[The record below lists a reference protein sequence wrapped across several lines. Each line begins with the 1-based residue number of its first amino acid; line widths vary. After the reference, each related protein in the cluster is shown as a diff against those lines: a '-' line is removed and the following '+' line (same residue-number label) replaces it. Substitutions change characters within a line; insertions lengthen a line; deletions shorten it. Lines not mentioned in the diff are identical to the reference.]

1 VLITRMPGWLKALAY
16 IGLTLLA
23 IIYISPYLWMIMSS
37 FRPSTE
43 PFALGIFPHSWTI
56 NNYLRV
62 FQDPELMSA
71 FFNSFKVAVTAASL
85 ALVLGVPAGYSFA
98 RFRFRGRDLMMSFL
112 MVVPTFPGILLA
124 ITLFVM
130 AVRLGLYDSH
140 YPLILANTLLN
151 LPFSIWNL
159 RTVFE
164 ATSREIEESAM
175 VEGCSRLQALIKVV
189 LPITLPG
196 LAATFAFVYILSWN
210 EYLFAT
216 TFISTNE
223 KRLITTTMASA
234 IGQFNVDYAK
244 LIPAAILS
252 TLPLIALFM
261 LIQRYII
268 KGLAM
273 GSTKG

>member
-1 VLITRMPGWLKALAY
+1 MLITRMPGWLKAICY
-16 IGLTLLA
+16 VGLTLAGL
-23 IIYISPYLWMIMSS
+23 IYISPYLWMIMSS

-43 PFALGIFPHSWTI
+43 PFALGIFPHTWTI
-56 NNYLRV
+56 QNYIRTLK
-62 FQDPELMSA
+62 DPDLTSA
-71 FFNSFKVAVTAASL
+71 FFNSFKVAFSSASL
-85 ALVLGVPAGYSFA
+85 ALLLGIPAGYSFA
-98 RFRFRGRDLMMSFL
+98 RFRFRGRDLMMAFL

-130 AVRLGLYDSH
+130 AVKFGLYDTH
-140 YPLILANTLLN
+140 YPLIIANTLLN
-151 LPFSIWNL
+151 LSFTIWNL

-164 ATSREIEESAM
+164 ATTREIEESAM
-175 VEGCSRLQALIKVV
+175 VEGCSRLQALIRVV
-189 LPITLPG
+189 LPVALPG
-196 LAATFAFVYILSWN
+196 LASTFSFVYILSWN

-252 TLPLIALFM
+252 TLPLIVLFM
-261 LIQRYII
+261 VIQRYII

>member
-1 VLITRMPGWLKALAY
+1 MLITRMPGWLKAICYL
-16 IGLTLLA
+16 GLTLAGL
-23 IIYISPYLWMIMSS
+23 IYISPYLWMIMSS

-56 NNYLRV
+56 QNYIRTLK
-62 FQDPELMSA
+62 DPDLTSA
-71 FFNSFKVAVTAASL
+71 FFNSFKVAFSSASL
-85 ALVLGVPAGYSFA
+85 ALLLGIPAGYSFA
-98 RFRFRGRDLMMSFL
+98 RFRFRGRDLMMAFL

-130 AVRLGLYDSH
+130 AVRLGLYDTH
-140 YPLILANTLLN
+140 YPLIVANTLLN
-151 LPFSIWNL
+151 LSFTIWNL

-164 ATSREIEESAM
+164 STTREIEESAM
-175 VEGCSRLQALIKVV
+175 VEGCSRLGALIRVV
-189 LPITLPG
+189 LPVTLPG
-196 LAATFAFVYILSWN
+196 LASTFSFVYILSWN

-252 TLPLIALFM
+252 TLPLIVLFM
-261 LIQRYII
+261 VIQRYII

>member
-1 VLITRMPGWLKALAY
+1 LLITRMPSWLKTLSY
-16 IGLTLLA
+16 IGLTMLA

-37 FRPSTE
+37 FRPASE
-43 PFALGIFPHSWTI
+43 PFALGIFPHSWTL

-62 FQDPELMSA
+62 FQDPELMSS
-71 FFNSFKVAVTAASL
+71 FFNSFKVAVSAASL
-85 ALVLGVPAGYSFA
+85 ALVLGVPAGYGFA
-98 RFRFRGRDLMMSFL
+98 RFRFGGRDLLMSFL

-130 AVRLGLYDSH
+130 AVRFGLYDSH
-140 YPLILANTLLN
+140 YPLVLANTLLN

-196 LAATFAFVYILSWN
+196 LASTFAFVYILSWN

-252 TLPLIALFM
+252 TLPLIVLFM

>member
-1 VLITRMPGWLKALAY
+1 MLIIRMPRWLKPLSY

-43 PFALGIFPHSWTI
+43 PFALGIFPHSWSL
-56 NNYLRV
+56 NNYARV
-62 FQDPELMSA
+62 LQDPELMSS
-71 FFNSFKVAVTAASL
+71 FFNSFKVAATAATL

-98 RFRFRGRDLMMSFL
+98 RFQFRGRDLLMSFL

-130 AVRLGLYDSH
+130 VVRFGMYDSH
-140 YPLILANTLLN
+140 YPLIIANTLIN

-175 VEGCSRLQALIKVV
+175 VEGCNRLQALIKVV
-189 LPITLPG
+189 LPIALPG

-234 IGQFNVDYAK
+234 IGQFNVDYAT

-252 TLPLIALFM
+252 TLPLILLFIF
-261 LIQRYII
+261 IQRYII

>member
-1 VLITRMPGWLKALAY
+1 VLQDKEFLA
-16 IGLTLLA
+16 
-23 IIYISPYLWMIMSS
+23 
-37 FRPSTE
+37 
-43 PFALGIFPHSWTI
+43 
-56 NNYLRV
+56 
-62 FQDPELMSA
+62 SA
-71 FFNSFKVAVTAASL
+71 FNSFKVASISASL
-85 ALVLGVPAGYSFA
+85 ALVLGIPAGYSFA
-98 RFRFRGRDLMMSFL
+98 RFRFSSRDLMMSFL

-130 AVRLGLYDSH
+130 AVKFGVYDTH
-140 YPLILANTLLN
+140 YPLILANTLIN
-151 LPFSIWNL
+151 LPFTIWNL

-175 VEGCSRLQALIKVV
+175 VEGCSRLLALIKVV

-196 LAATFAFVYILSWN
+196 LASTFAFVYILSWN

-216 TFISTNE
+216 TFIATSE

-234 IGQFNVDYAK
+234 IGQFNVNYAK
-244 LIPAAILS
+244 LIPAAVLS

>member
-1 VLITRMPGWLKALAY
+1 MV
-16 IGLTLLA
+16 
-23 IIYISPYLWMIMSS
+23 MSS
-37 FRPSTE
+37 FRPSKE

-56 NNYLRV
+56 NNYISVL
-62 FQDPELMSA
+62 QDQELMRS
-71 FFNSFKVAVTAASL
+71 FFNSFKVAATAATL

-98 RFRFRGRDLMMSFL
+98 RFRFWGRDLMMSFL

-130 AVRLGLYDSH
+130 AVRFGLYDTH
-140 YPLILANTLLN
+140 YPLILANTLIN
-151 LPFSIWNL
+151 LPFTIWNL

-164 ATSREIEESAM
+164 ATSQEIEDSAM

>member
-1 VLITRMPGWLKALAY
+1 MLITRLPGWLKVVSY
-16 IGLTLLA
+16 VGLTLLA
-23 IIYISPYLWMIMSS
+23 IVYISPYLWMIMSS
-37 FRPSTE
+37 FRPTTD

-56 NNYLRV
+56 NNYVRTL
-62 FQDPELMSA
+62 QDPILLSS
-71 FFNSFKVAVTAASL
+71 FFNSFKVAFLSASL
-85 ALVLGVPAGYSFA
+85 ALVLGIPAGYSFA
-98 RFRFRGRDLMMSFL
+98 RFRFRGRDAMMSFL

-130 AVRLGLYDSH
+130 AVKVGLYDTH
-140 YPLILANTLLN
+140 YPLILANTLIN
-151 LPFSIWNL
+151 LPFTIWNL

-164 ATSREIEESAM
+164 ATSREMEESAM
-175 VEGCSRLQALIKVV
+175 VEGCSRLQALLKVV
-189 LPITLPG
+189 LPVTLPG
-196 LAATFAFVYILSWN
+196 LAATFAFVYILAWN

-216 TFISTNE
+216 TFISTSE

-244 LIPAAILS
+244 LITAAILS

>member
-1 VLITRMPGWLKALAY
+1 MFVNRMPGWQRALAY
-16 IGLTLLA
+16 ICITLLA
-23 IIYISPYLWMIMSS
+23 LIYISPYLWMIMSS
-37 FRPSTE
+37 FRPPTD
-43 PFALGIFPHSWTI
+43 PFALGILPHSWTI
-56 NNYLRV
+56 NNYIRTL
-62 FQDPELMSA
+62 QDPELMSS
-71 FFNSFKVAVTAASL
+71 FFNSFKVAISAASL
-85 ALVLGVPAGYSFA
+85 ALVLGVPASYSFA
-98 RFRFRGRDLMMSFL
+98 RFRFRGRNLMMGFL

-130 AVRLGLYDSH
+130 AVRFGLYDTH

-151 LPFSIWNL
+151 LPFTIWNL

-175 VEGCSRLQALIKVV
+175 VEGCTRLQALLKVV

-196 LAATFAFVYILSWN
+196 LASTFAFVYILSWN

-268 KGLAM
+268 KGLAR
-273 GSTKG
+273 GSMKG

>member
-1 VLITRMPGWLKALAY
+1 MLITRMPGWLKVICYL
-16 IGLTLLA
+16 GLTLAGL
-23 IIYISPYLWMIMSS
+23 IYISPYLWMIMSS

-56 NNYLRV
+56 QNYIRTLK
-62 FQDPELMSA
+62 DPDLTSA
-71 FFNSFKVAVTAASL
+71 FFNSFKVAFSSASL
-85 ALVLGVPAGYSFA
+85 ALLLGIPAGYSFA
-98 RFRFRGRDLMMSFL
+98 RFRFRGRDLMMAFL

-130 AVRLGLYDSH
+130 AVKLGLYDTH
-140 YPLILANTLLN
+140 YPLIVANTLLN
-151 LPFSIWNL
+151 LSFTIWNL

-164 ATSREIEESAM
+164 STTREIEESAM
-175 VEGCSRLQALIKVV
+175 VEGCSRLQALIRVV
-189 LPITLPG
+189 LPVTLPG
-196 LAATFAFVYILSWN
+196 LASTFSFVYILSWN

-216 TFISTNE
+216 TFISTSE

-252 TLPLIALFM
+252 TLPLIVLFM
-261 LIQRYII
+261 VIQRYII

>member
-1 VLITRMPGWLKALAY
+1 MLITRLPVWKKVLSY
-16 IGLTLLA
+16 IGLTLVA
-23 IIYISPYLWMIMSS
+23 IVYISPFLWMIMSS
-37 FRPSTE
+37 FRPPSD
-43 PFALGIFPHSWTI
+43 PFATGIFPRSWTVQ
-56 NNYLRV
+56 NYVRTVQDAELRIS
-62 FQDPELMSA
+62 FI
-71 FFNSFKVAVTAASL
+71 NSFKVAATSASL
-85 ALVLGVPAGYSFA
+85 ALLLGIPASYGFA
-98 RFRFRGRDLMMSFL
+98 RFRFRSRDFLMSFL
-112 MVVPTFPGILLA
+112 MVAPTFPGILLA

-130 AVRLGLYDSH
+130 AVKAGLYDTH
-140 YPLILANTLLN
+140 YPLILANTLIN
-151 LPFSIWNL
+151 LPFTIWNL
-159 RTVFE
+159 RSVFE
-164 ATSREIEESAM
+164 AVSREMEESAM
-175 VEGCSRLQALIKVV
+175 VEGCSRLQALTKIV

-196 LAATFAFVYILSWN
+196 LVATYAFVYILSWN

-216 TFISTNE
+216 TFISTSE

-252 TLPLIALFM
+252 TLPLIMLFM

>member
-1 VLITRMPGWLKALAY
+1 MLITRMPGWLKALAY
-16 IGLTLLA
+16 VSLTLLA

-43 PFALGIFPHSWTI
+43 PFALGIFPHTWTL

-71 FFNSFKVAVTAASL
+71 FFNSFKVAATAASL

-98 RFRFRGRDLMMSFL
+98 RFRFRGRDLMMGFL

-130 AVRLGLYDSH
+130 AVRFGLYDSH

>member
-1 VLITRMPGWLKALAY
+1 MLINRMPTWQKAIWY
-16 IGLTLLA
+16 VVLLVLG
-23 IIYISPYLWMIMSS
+23 IICISPYLWMIMSS

-43 PFALGIFPHSWTI
+43 PFALGIFPHSWTVT
-56 NNYLRV
+56 NYFRV
-62 FQDPELMSA
+62 FKDPELMSS
-71 FFNSFKVAVTAASL
+71 FLNSFKVAFTSASL
-85 ALVLGVPAGYSFA
+85 ALILGIPAGYSFA
-98 RFRFRGRDLMMSFL
+98 RFRFKGHSFMMSFL

-130 AVRLGLYDSH
+130 VVKIGLYDTH
-140 YPLILANTLLN
+140 YPLILANTLIN
-151 LPFSIWNL
+151 LPFTIWNL

-164 ATSREIEESAM
+164 AVTREIEESAM
-175 VEGCSRLQALIKVV
+175 VEGCNRLQALIKVV

-216 TFISTNE
+216 IFISTSE

-252 TLPLIALFM
+252 TIPLIFLFM
-261 LIQRYII
+261 VIQRYII

-273 GSTKG
+273 GSIKG

>member
-1 VLITRMPGWLKALAY
+1 MPSCLKTLSY
-16 IGLTLLA
+16 IGLTMLA

-37 FRPSTE
+37 FRPASE
-43 PFALGIFPHSWTI
+43 PFALGIFPHSWTL

-62 FQDPELMSA
+62 FQDPELMSS
-71 FFNSFKVAVTAASL
+71 FFNSFKVAVSAASL
-85 ALVLGVPAGYSFA
+85 ALVLGVPAGYGFA
-98 RFRFRGRDLMMSFL
+98 RFRFGGRDLLMSFL

-130 AVRLGLYDSH
+130 AVRFGLYDSH
-140 YPLILANTLLN
+140 YPLVLANTLLN

-196 LAATFAFVYILSWN
+196 LASTFAFVYILSWN

-252 TLPLIALFM
+252 TLPLIVLFM

>member
-1 VLITRMPGWLKALAY
+1 MFVNRMPGWQRALAY
-16 IGLTLLA
+16 ICITLLA

-37 FRPSTE
+37 FRPSTD
-43 PFALGIFPHSWTI
+43 PFALGILPRSWTI
-56 NNYLRV
+56 NNYIRTL
-62 FQDPELMSA
+62 QDPELMSS
-71 FFNSFKVAVTAASL
+71 FFNSFKVAISAASL
-85 ALVLGVPAGYSFA
+85 ALVLGVPASYSFA
-98 RFRFRGRDLMMSFL
+98 RFRFRGRNLMMGFL

-130 AVRLGLYDSH
+130 AVRFGLYDTH

-151 LPFSIWNL
+151 LPFTIWNL

-175 VEGCSRLQALIKVV
+175 VEGCTRLQALLKVV

-196 LAATFAFVYILSWN
+196 LASTFAFVYILSWN

-268 KGLAM
+268 KGLAR
-273 GSTKG
+273 GSMKG

>member
-1 VLITRMPGWLKALAY
+1 MLITRMPGWLKAICYL
-16 IGLTLLA
+16 GLTLAGL
-23 IIYISPYLWMIMSS
+23 IYISPYLWMIMSS

-43 PFALGIFPHSWTI
+43 PFALGIFPHTWTI
-56 NNYLRV
+56 QNYIRTLK
-62 FQDPELMSA
+62 DPDLTSA
-71 FFNSFKVAVTAASL
+71 FFNSFKVAFSSASL
-85 ALVLGVPAGYSFA
+85 ALLLGIPAGYSFA
-98 RFRFRGRDLMMSFL
+98 RFRFRGRDLMMAFL

-130 AVRLGLYDSH
+130 AVKFGLYDTH
-140 YPLILANTLLN
+140 YPLIIANTLLN
-151 LPFSIWNL
+151 LSFTIWNL

-164 ATSREIEESAM
+164 ATTREIEESAM
-175 VEGCSRLQALIKVV
+175 VEGCSRLQALIRVV
-189 LPITLPG
+189 LPVALPG
-196 LAATFAFVYILSWN
+196 LASTFSFVYILSWN

-252 TLPLIALFM
+252 TLPLIVLFM
-261 LIQRYII
+261 VIQRYII

>member
-1 VLITRMPGWLKALAY
+1 MLITRMPGWLKVICYL
-16 IGLTLLA
+16 GLTLAGL
-23 IIYISPYLWMIMSS
+23 IYISPYLWMIMSS

-56 NNYLRV
+56 QNYIRTLK
-62 FQDPELMSA
+62 DPDLTSA
-71 FFNSFKVAVTAASL
+71 FFNSFKVAFSSASL
-85 ALVLGVPAGYSFA
+85 ALLLGIPAGYSFA
-98 RFRFRGRDLMMSFL
+98 RFRFRGRDLMMAFL

-130 AVRLGLYDSH
+130 AVKLGLYDTH
-140 YPLILANTLLN
+140 YPLIVANTLLN
-151 LPFSIWNL
+151 LSFTIWNL

-164 ATSREIEESAM
+164 STTREIEESAM
-175 VEGCSRLQALIKVV
+175 VEGCSRLGALIRVV
-189 LPITLPG
+189 LPVTLPG
-196 LAATFAFVYILSWN
+196 LASTFSFVYILSWN

-252 TLPLIALFM
+252 TLPLIVLFM
-261 LIQRYII
+261 VIQRYII
-268 KGLAM
+268 RGLAM